1 MWCCLSNIILGTK
14 KLTVLEIKKL
24 TLSELFLCLLSLNQL
39 FLDQS
44 LYSTYLNVTYIDK
57 A

>member
-1 MWCCLSNIILGTK
+1 MWYCLSNIVLGTK

-44 LYSTYLNVTYIDK
+44 FYSTYLNVTYIDK

>member
-1 MWCCLSNIILGTK
+1 MWCCLSNIVLGTK

-44 LYSTYLNVTYIDK
+44 FYSTYLNVTYIDK

>member
-1 MWCCLSNIILGTK
+1 MWYCLSNIILGAK
-14 KLTVLEIKKL
+14 KLTVLKTKKL

-44 LYSTYLNVTYIDK
+44 FYSTYLNVTYIDK